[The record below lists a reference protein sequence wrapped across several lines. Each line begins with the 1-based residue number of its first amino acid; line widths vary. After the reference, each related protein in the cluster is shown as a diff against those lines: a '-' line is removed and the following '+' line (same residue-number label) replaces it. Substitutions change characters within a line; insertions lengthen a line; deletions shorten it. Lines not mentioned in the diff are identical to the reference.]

1 MRASTLERPASDAGA
16 GGRDDPVKL
25 TLLGAGVR
33 TPLVLRGVAAGAAS
47 LGIDAIAL
55 HDPDP
60 ERLRVMAVLGRSA
73 LEDAGANV
81 SLEAPGDA
89 REALRDARFV
99 FAAIRVGGEAA
110 RAADERA
117 AIDAG
122 VLGQETVGPVGL
134 AMAMRTIPAMLEHA
148 RTIEEVAPDAFLV
161 NFTNPVGI
169 VTQAVTQHT
178 SVRAVGICDTPLSLG
193 RSLAAFVGVGV
204 DELDLGYVG
213 LNHLGWFTR
222 VGTRDGDALATI
234 LDRFDALAAADPAWA
249 LFDPG
254 LVRALGLLPNEYDVF
269 YYERARTFDAIR
281 RSGGTR
287 GEQLLAL
294 NTRLW
299 ADLARLV
306 DADHVPGAWAAWNA
320 AMTERGATYFARERG
335 ADVETASRR
344 RSDEVEAGGYEGMA
358 TSVMSAVAT
367 GASTTLILD
376 VPNRG
381 AIAELADDDV
391 VEIPCRLEAG
401 EVHPLPQDRL
411 PEPARAL
418 IEPVKAY
425 ERLALEAGVT
435 RSRST
440 ALRALLCH
448 PLVGSFETAS
458 RLVDAFDLGPS

>member
-1 MRASTLERPASDAGA
+1 MRASTTHHRSA
-16 GGRDDPVKL
+16 GGDGKDGIVKL

-33 TPLVLRGVAAGAAS
+33 TPLVVRGVAAGARS
-47 LGIDAIAL
+47 LGIDRIAL

-60 ERLRVMAVLGRSA
+60 DRLRVMTALGRSV
-73 LEDAGANV
+73 LEDAGADV
-81 SLEAPGDA
+81 VLEAPGEA

-110 RAADERA
+110 RAADERS

-193 RSLAAFVGVGV
+193 RSLASFVDIGL

-213 LNHLGWFTR
+213 LNHLGWYTR
-222 VGTRDGDALATI
+222 VGTRDGDALPTI
-234 LDRFDALAAADPAWA
+234 LDRFEALAATDAAWG

-269 YYERARTFDAIR
+269 YYERERTFDAIR

-294 NTRLW
+294 NARLW
-299 ADLARLV
+299 TDLARLV
-306 DADHVPGAWAAWNA
+306 DAGDLARAWGAWNA
-320 AMTERGATYFARERG
+320 AMAERGATYFARERG
-335 ADVETASRR
+335 DDVETASRR
-344 RSDEVEAGGYEGMA
+344 RPDGVEAGGYEGMA
-358 TSVMSAVAT
+358 TSVMSAIAS
-367 GASTTLILD
+367 GGSTTLVLD

-381 AIAELADDDV
+381 AIAELADEDV

-401 EVHPLPQDRL
+401 EVRPLPQDPL